1 MRSFS
6 PPLSHTSL
14 SFLFFSISP
23 SRVDWFLYRSIF
35 LSSSYV
41 HVMAYFCMIKDR
53 QVIRSVLSPLL
64 TLLMKVKASVR
75 AASAHLQSTFQGGKG
90 FSVLFPF

>member
-41 HVMAYFCMIKDR
+41 MAYFCMIKDR
-53 QVIRSVLSPLL
+53 QVIHSVLSPLL
-64 TLLMKVKASVR
+64 TLLIQVKASRPYGRPLRILPSTYVE
-75 AASAHLQSTFQGGKG
+75 STFQGGQE
-90 FSVLFPF
+90 